1 MNIELFRKAEK
12 DIEMLFSVDVESLI
26 EGAEEKPEQEIDIKP
41 EFLCSLEFVYNEE
54 GQITR
59 RWVGKY
65 DKEHREDIK
74 KGIVAVLNA
83 IHQAGKEGVDMDEDD
98 GSDALLSIVFLKN
111 PITQQLS
118 LQLLGAQLVDNVKEN
133 LTLGIM
139 EQILTLHNEHM
150 AENKIQITMKHN
162 TMVEPIDYSV
172 GV

>member
-1 MNIELFRKAEK
+1 MRKGKLHADGSVNMTKNTEK
-12 DIEMLFSVDVESLI
+12 TF
-26 EGAEEKPEQEIDIKP
+26 
-41 EFLCSLEFVYNEE
+41 
-54 GQITR
+54 
-59 RWVGKY
+59 
-65 DKEHREDIK
+65 
-74 KGIVAVLNA
+74 VAVLNA

-98 GSDALLSIVFLKN
+98 GSDIIVYSILKN

-150 AENKIQITMKHN
+150 AEKKIQITMKHN